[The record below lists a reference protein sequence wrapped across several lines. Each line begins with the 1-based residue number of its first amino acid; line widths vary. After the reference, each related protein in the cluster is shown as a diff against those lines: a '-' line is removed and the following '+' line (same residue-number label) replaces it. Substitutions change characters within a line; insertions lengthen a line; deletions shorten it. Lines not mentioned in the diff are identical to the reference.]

1 MGTLTELTHLLQV
14 SPNSTTSRVL
24 RALIISAM
32 IIAAILVSGI

>member
-14 SPNSTTSRVL
+14 SPKSTTNRVL